1 MCHKERKRVV
11 SLKIT
16 SSLLIPSSILLS
28 QGAWLLCC
36 WLDEENIERKVD
48 SFKEAAKTDKS
59 IIVTMITTM
68 GLERNEHSE
77 GIQKV
82 ITLDQ
87 LFC

>member
-1 MCHKERKRVV
+1 MTKN
-11 SLKIT
+11 
-16 SSLLIPSSILLS
+16 
-28 QGAWLLCC
+28 
-36 WLDEENIERKVD
+36 DEEDIERKVS
-48 SFKEAAKTDKS
+48 SFKEAIKTDKS
-59 IIVTMITTM
+59 IIVTMITTT